1 MLNLS
6 NNQDKPENNPTVQ
19 FERTQFQAHAQT
31 QMAISFFCR
40 IHFASHRFLLVFAV
54 NAALSLLYSA
64 VCGPIRMSH
73 VYVEKRQNGG
83 QISSK
88 ALLVLF
94 PLQWGRHLVFGRC
107 GRCLLLY
114 HEFYIH
120 WKPKTV
126 FFIVYT
132 RYRRS
137 YKLSVESIRPVQP
150 NRVFSNDVTA
160 AILVSQNNET
170 AAMLV
175 SQTSPVGV
183 ELFSYANAFF
193 CSNKFA

>member
-1 MLNLS
+1 
-6 NNQDKPENNPTVQ
+6 
-19 FERTQFQAHAQT
+19 
-31 QMAISFFCR
+31 MAISFFCR

-83 QISSK
+83 QIYSK

-94 PLQWGRHLVFGRC
+94 PLQWGRHHFFFLEGGGVRS
-107 GRCLLLY
+107 LLFY
-114 HEFYIH
+114 HEFCIH
-120 WKPKTV
+120 WKPKRV

-137 YKLSVESIRPVQP
+137 YKLSVESIRPLQP
-150 NRVFSNDVTA
+150 NTRLVYASCFLILLCVLFLIGA
-160 AILVSQNNET
+160 AD
-170 AAMLV
+170 
-175 SQTSPVGV
+175 
-183 ELFSYANAFF
+183 
-193 CSNKFA
+193 

>member
-19 FERTQFQAHAQT
+19 LERTQFQAHAQT
-31 QMAISFFCR
+31 QMAIFFFCR

-64 VCGPIRMSH
+64 VCGPIRLSH

-94 PLQWGRHLVFGRC
+94 PLQWSRHLVFGRC

-120 WKPKTV
+120 WKPKRV

-137 YKLSVESIRPVQP
+137 YKLSVESIRPLQP
-150 NRVFSNDVTA
+150 NTRVVYASCFLILLCVLFLIGA
-160 AILVSQNNET
+160 AD
-170 AAMLV
+170 
-175 SQTSPVGV
+175 
-183 ELFSYANAFF
+183 
-193 CSNKFA
+193 

>member
-31 QMAISFFCR
+31 QMAISFFSR

-54 NAALSLLYSA
+54 NAALSLFYLA
-64 VCGPIRMSH
+64 VCGPIRMSR

-83 QISSK
+83 QIFSK

-94 PLQWGRHLVFGRC
+94 PLQWDRHHFFLGGGGVRSPLF
-107 GRCLLLY
+107 Y
-114 HEFYIH
+114 HEFCIH
-120 WKPKTV
+120 WEPKRV

-137 YKLSVESIRPVQP
+137 YKLSVESIRPLQP
-150 NRVFSNDVTA
+150 NTRLVYASYFL
-160 AILVSQNNET
+160 ILLCV
-170 AAMLV
+170 
-175 SQTSPVGV
+175 
-183 ELFSYANAFF
+183 LFSIGAAD
-193 CSNKFA
+193 